1 MRNWTVKD
9 EINLHKWVDDK
20 GFKIVYLPQV
30 EQWGF
35 YHVDKPQEINGGFD
49 KLVDLKQHFVK
60 LKGDN
65 LNVQIVSEAELQ
77 QELERAGMLPLV
89 H

>member
-1 MRNWTVKD
+1 MRAWTVQD
-9 EINLHKWVDDK
+9 EINLCKWVDDR
-20 GFKIVYLPQV
+20 GFKIVYLPEI

-35 YHVDKPQEINGGFD
+35 YHVSKKHEINAGFER
-49 KLVDLKQHFVK
+49 LVDLKQHFVK

-65 LNVQIVSEAELQ
+65 ANVQVVSQAELH
-77 QELERAGMLPLV
+77 EALERAGMLPVL